1 MAAKDILFDAKG
13 REQILAGVNILA
25 DTVKARELQPDGT
38 YKRLQPANEEDKSQ
52 AQLHFRERS
61 RRQARKMAEAQN
73 SAVIKL
79 APILTSHRLTPQQ
92 SARRARSSGKGQNP
106 SRKERP

>member
-1 MAAKDILFDAKG
+1 
-13 REQILAGVNILA
+13 
-25 DTVKARELQPDGT
+25 
-38 YKRLQPANEEDKSQ
+38 
-52 AQLHFRERS
+52 
-61 RRQARKMAEAQN
+61 MAEAQN